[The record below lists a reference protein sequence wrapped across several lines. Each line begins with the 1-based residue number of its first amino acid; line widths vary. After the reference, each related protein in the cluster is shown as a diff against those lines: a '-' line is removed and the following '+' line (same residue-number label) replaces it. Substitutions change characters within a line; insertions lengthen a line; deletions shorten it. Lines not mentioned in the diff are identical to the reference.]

1 MTLLLREAGLHA
13 SLPLTTAQARWLGRN
28 GIGVAD
34 MVQPGREPGTF
45 DVWVGNLA
53 GTVSGHGLDV
63 VIEPKLP
70 VSSLLWLVGYA
81 TCGMR
86 LVPHAL
92 AGHSDL
98 TSGFAALFLD
108 VAREAIEPGLLRG
121 YWPLDEQTSALR
133 GRIRM
138 AEQVSRHHGR
148 LYPLEVSHEEHGVDI
163 PENRILRAATGE
175 LLRTVGVSSAGTVGV
190 GLRRV
195 YRTLAEAGPLRA
207 GDLSAWRPT
216 RLNSR
221 YHHVLRLCE
230 LVLSGRGVEARAGQ
244 IETRGFLI
252 NTPQVFEAAFAR
264 ALGEQ
269 SDTLLARCRVET
281 QRSLPYVKE
290 LLGYRL
296 RPDIVLTRDGV
307 PVAVLDTKYKRA
319 GTGPSREDMY
329 QMVTY
334 ALCHGLQDVHLVYA
348 EPLPPELP
356 EVLHVSGAGVR
367 VHLHGVDLGQG
378 SDGFLAQVSALTKKL
393 LTPWRRSAP

>member
-1 MTLLLREAGLHA
+1 
-13 SLPLTTAQARWLGRN
+13 
-28 GIGVAD
+28 
-34 MVQPGREPGTF
+34 
-45 DVWVGNLA
+45 
-53 GTVSGHGLDV
+53 
-63 VIEPKLP
+63 
-70 VSSLLWLVGYA
+70 
-81 TCGMR
+81 
-86 LVPHAL
+86 
-92 AGHSDL
+92 
-98 TSGFAALFLD
+98 
-108 VAREAIEPGLLRG
+108 
-121 YWPLDEQTSALR
+121 WPLDEQTSALR

-175 LLRTVGVSSAGTVGV
+175 LLRTARAGSATPIGV
-190 GLRRV
+190 GLRRI

-221 YHHVLRLCE
+221 YHRVLKLCE
-230 LVLSGRGVEARAGQ
+230 LVLSERGVEARAGR

-269 SDTLLARCRVET
+269 SDSLLAGCRVET
-281 QRSLPYVKE
+281 QRSLPYVEE
-290 LLGYRL
+290 LPDYRL
-296 RPDIVLTRDGV
+296 RPDIVLTRGGA

-319 GTGPSREDMY
+319 GSGPSREDMY

-348 EPLPPELP
+348 EPLPAGSAD
-356 EVLHVSGAGVR
+356 VLHVAEAGIR

-378 SDGFLAQVSALTKKL
+378 PDGFLTQTTAVTRQLLQPKGAPSVRSSITTDEVALHNQDTKCEQRYNGSDLTHRRPNGNQRPKNDSARSNSKGTARNPAISERIRLGNTEHNRL
-393 LTPWRRSAP
+393 LE